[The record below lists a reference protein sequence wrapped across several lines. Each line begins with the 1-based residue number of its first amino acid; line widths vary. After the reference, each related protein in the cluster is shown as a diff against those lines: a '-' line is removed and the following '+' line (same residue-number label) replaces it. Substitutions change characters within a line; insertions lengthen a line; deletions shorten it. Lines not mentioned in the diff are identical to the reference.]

1 MCKLII
7 GLIDLIQIDKVV
19 LICFNWE
26 KEEVL
31 FTVIQ
36 CLSYRTG
43 TKKYKNKFISAM
55 YKKSIA
61 ESKLHI
67 SLRLQASFESIIL
80 GSSANVLPTLL
91 ESLNNPFFMDV
102 KIAMIKTFLP
112 RIQFVHVDML
122 INRLFA
128 LVTNAQS

>member
-1 MCKLII
+1 MI
-7 GLIDLIQIDKVV
+7 
-19 LICFNWE
+19 ICFNWE

-36 CLSYRTG
+36 CLSYRPSTQG
-43 TKKYKNKFISAM
+43 YKKKFISAM

-67 SLRLQASFESIIL
+67 SLRLQAQFESIIL
-80 GSSANVLPTLL
+80 SQSSQVLPTLL
-91 ESLNNPFFMDV
+91 SSLDNPFFMDV
-102 KIAMIKTFLP
+102 KVAMIKTFLQ

-122 INRLFA
+122 IDKLHT
-128 LVTNAQS
+128 LV